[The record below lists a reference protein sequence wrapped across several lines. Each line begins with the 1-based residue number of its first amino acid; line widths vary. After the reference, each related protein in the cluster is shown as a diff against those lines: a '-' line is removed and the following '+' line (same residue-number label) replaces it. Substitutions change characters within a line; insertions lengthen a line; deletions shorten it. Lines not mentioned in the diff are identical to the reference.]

1 MCFTI
6 ATECSREVAEYGQS
20 GAESLGEEKMGS
32 VIRSDIE
39 GTSFRGELDDSSLSQ
54 AIMAMLPMQVRMSR
68 WGQEYYGSIGLG
80 AENGPEA
87 LEVVEVGDLAY
98 WPPGDAFCIFYGPT
112 PASEGKEPRA
122 YGTTP
127 TGWS

>member
-1 MCFTI
+1 
-6 ATECSREVAEYGQS
+6 
-20 GAESLGEEKMGS
+20 MGS